1 MKKTDIAMIVLIA
14 GLAVLTAFLVAG
26 NIPFLQVSEKGVQVD
41 TIESISDK
49 VEPPDQNV
57 FNSNA
62 INPTVETFI
71 GDKTLP
77 Q

>member
-14 GLAVLTAFLVAG
+14 GLAVLTAFLVAR
-26 NIPFLQVSEKGVQVD
+26 NILIAGFRKGRAGGYNQ
-41 TIESISDK
+41 SISDK
-49 VEPPDQNV
+49 VESPDQNV